1 MKPVVAI
8 FAHPDDEAFGPA
20 GTLALLAKERPVYI
34 ICVTNG
40 DAGINSHRD
49 QERALA
55 EIRREELEA
64 SAKVLGIQN
73 VYFLDYN
80 DGTLC
85 NNFYDAIADK
95 IEKILDELKPDILL
109 TYDQRGITGHL
120 DHIAVSM
127 ITSFIFERR
136 ADIQELWYYCSD
148 TEEQALF
155 RKQYPDYFV
164 YLPEGYSIQE
174 LTMKDVSSVWEQR
187 IQSIHQHESQSHDV
201 KRILAVKEQ
210 LPQEEGFIVRKK

>member
-20 GTLALLAKERPVYI
+20 GTLALLAKERPVYL

-40 DAGINSHRD
+40 DAGINSHSDTTRT
-49 QERALA
+49 LS

-64 SAKVLGIQN
+64 SAKVLGIQK
-73 VYFLDYN
+73 VYFLDYK

-85 NNFYDAIADK
+85 NNFYDAIAGK
-95 IEKILDELKPDILL
+95 IETILDELAPDMLL

-120 DHIAVSM
+120 DHITVSM

-136 ADIQELWYYCSD
+136 SDIQELWYYCVD
-148 TEEQALF
+148 ITEQTLF
-155 RKQYPDYFV
+155 REQYLDYFI
-164 YLPEGYSIQE
+164 YLPEGHRKQE

-187 IQSIHQHESQSHDV
+187 LESMHQHKSQFHDI
-201 KRILAVKEQ
+201 KRVLAVKQQ
-210 LPQEEGFIVRKK
+210 LPHEEGFIIRKK